1 MDDSCLVLIKCGGCF
16 PFCISSDFHGGY
28 SDKEEPGTGN
38 LIIPFL
44 RDINLCKELK
54 SLLGE
59 LRHTEE
65 EQDIE
70 VLSRYW
76 LKKRRLNELAPLSSL
91 LKRLRSSRQKEIPV
105 PGRKARQLTGWDW
118 TYVINF
124 DRDEFSISFR
134 ENEEVHWPFE
144 QIPGRHEI
152 YGSLFYRDNDNGNQH
167 LVSKLIGREKDIT
180 EEGPSM
186 DEYIETL
193 ASSNLR

>member
-28 SDKEEPGTGN
+28 SDREEPGTGN

-91 LKRLRSSRQKEIPV
+91 LKILRSSRQKEILV

-124 DRDEFSISFR
+124 DRNELGISFG
-134 ENEEVHWPFE
+134 ENEEAQWPFE
-144 QIPGRHEI
+144 KIPGRHEI
-152 YGSLFYRDNDNGNQH
+152 YGSLFWRDSDDAMKAQI
-167 LVSKLIGREKDIT
+167 LKLLGRTKDDAEKSS
-180 EEGPSM
+180 SM
-186 DEYIETL
+186 NELESIVDWWF
-193 ASSNLR
+193 